1 MDGNST
7 VELNV
12 KLIERV
18 YMLDTFQSFQLNF
31 GYGSKF
37 DEQTWTFDL
46 CEKCLEEFI
55 HTFQIMPDIGY
66 R

>member
-1 MDGNST
+1 
-7 VELNV
+7 
-12 KLIERV
+12 
-18 YMLDTFQSFQLNF
+18 MLDTFQSFQLNF

-55 HTFQIMPDIGY
+55 HTFQIKPDIGY